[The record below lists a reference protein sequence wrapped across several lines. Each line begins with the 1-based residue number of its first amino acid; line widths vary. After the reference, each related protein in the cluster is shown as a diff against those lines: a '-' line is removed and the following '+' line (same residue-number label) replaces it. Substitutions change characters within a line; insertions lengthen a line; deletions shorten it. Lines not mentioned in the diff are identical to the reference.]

1 MRRPRLMA
9 AFAGGAVIVVAAGV
23 ALFVLR
29 PTPDDPPRS
38 APTSEA
44 PGPTATT
51 PAPSPSRASAAPTPS
66 ATAPTT
72 GAAVPETDEEPPA
85 SEPVVDEPQAAPS
98 AGPTAAP
105 DDSTSDRD
113 LETVTVT
120 VPTARWDAASET
132 LSAAGI
138 VEGVVETG
146 GVCTLEARSGGQVVR
161 ATSTASGDATATYCG
176 SLSVS
181 TADRAAGEWSVT
193 MSYRSSTST
202 GTSSVVPVGV
212 RGS

>member
-1 MRRPRLMA
+1 M
-9 AFAGGAVIVVAAGV
+9 IVVAAGV

-38 APTSEA
+38 AATSEA
-44 PGPTATT
+44 PAPTTTT

-66 ATAPTT
+66 APAPAT
-72 GAAVPETDEEPPA
+72 GTSVPETDDEEPPA

-98 AGPTAAP
+98 ARPTAAP

-113 LETVTVT
+113 LATVTVT
-120 VPTARWDAASET
+120 VPTARWDAESET

-181 TADRAAGEWSVT
+181 TADRASGEWSVT